1 MSSAS
6 DPASDLVIRPATHTD
21 AEAVFRLLRD
31 FATAY
36 RPERA
41 RYDAVTFPEVLR
53 AAAGHRAEFLV
64 AEQGTRVVGYAY
76 AARMP
81 TLFAGGTVLEL
92 LELAVDA
99 PLRGHGTGSRLVRE
113 IQDRARRA
121 GDTEVT
127 VPTRRAA
134 GFYRR
139 LDFTGTATFLKW
151 PVPGGRGT
159 PGE

>member
-1 MSSAS
+1 M
-6 DPASDLVIRPATHTD
+6 
-21 AEAVFRLLRD
+21 FRLLRD
-31 FATAY
+31 FATSY
-36 RPERA
+36 RPDRA
-41 RYDAVTFPEVLR
+41 RYESVTFPQVLR
-53 AAAGHRAEFLV
+53 AAAEHRAEFLV

-81 TLFAGGTVLEL
+81 TLFADGTVLEL

-113 IQDRARRA
+113 VQDCARQA

-134 GFYRR
+134 DFYHR
-139 LDFTGTATFLKW
+139 LDFTETATFLKW
-151 PVPGGRGT
+151 PVPGGRET
-159 PGE
+159 PGR